1 MAQQQISRPNSRRTI
16 ASEQKGMQHTA
27 LVPMEEFQHQEH
39 VHSPEEGLI
48 QVTLQDQDQLI
59 EW

>member
-16 ASEQKGMQHTA
+16 ASEQQGMQHTA
-27 LVPMEEFQHQEH
+27 LAQTEEFQYQEH
-39 VHSPEEGLI
+39 VHSSKEGMI
-48 QVTLQDQDQLI
+48 QVTLHGQDQLI